1 MRILQISSAVDF
13 GGGEK
18 HIVDLGRS
26 LKARGHE
33 VFFALR
39 PTNKWQSRIDYLS
52 PEKILHVSIRNSFGV
67 FSAKRIAD
75 FVKEN
80 EIDIVH
86 AHVAR
91 DYIPASIACIAAK
104 RACFILTRHVVFP
117 LKPFNRFALTNLSR
131 AIGVS
136 PAVGAGLEKL
146 FPKKVVVVPNGIE
159 MNSPDHDKRREM
171 GRQFRELHEI
181 PADVPVIGTVGQLV
195 PLKGQRDLILA
206 AGEIVREVPDAHFV
220 IVGQDNTTDKKYRRE
235 LKRLARVLDLEER
248 TLWLD
253 WADDLASLLAALD
266 IYVSPSHSESFGIA
280 TLEAMAAGT
289 PVVATRTDGSRELLG
304 KDHLVPFGDPVKLSA
319 RIVELIKDD
328 KQRRSLSAELRQRAI
343 ENYSLDQMAERIV
356 SVYHEVLAARDRKQG
371 RSIE

>member
-1 MRILQISSAVDF
+1 
-13 GGGEK
+13 
-18 HIVDLGRS
+18 
-26 LKARGHE
+26 
-33 VFFALR
+33 
-39 PTNKWQSRIDYLS
+39 
-52 PEKILHVSIRNSFGV
+52 
-67 FSAKRIAD
+67 
-75 FVKEN
+75 
-80 EIDIVH
+80 
-86 AHVAR
+86 
-91 DYIPASIACIAAK
+91 
-104 RACFILTRHVVFP
+104 
-117 LKPFNRFALTNLSR
+117 
-131 AIGVS
+131 
-136 PAVGAGLEKL
+136 
-146 FPKKVVVVPNGIE
+146 
-159 MNSPDHDKRREM
+159 M

-235 LKRLARVLDLEER
+235 LKRLAKVLDLEER